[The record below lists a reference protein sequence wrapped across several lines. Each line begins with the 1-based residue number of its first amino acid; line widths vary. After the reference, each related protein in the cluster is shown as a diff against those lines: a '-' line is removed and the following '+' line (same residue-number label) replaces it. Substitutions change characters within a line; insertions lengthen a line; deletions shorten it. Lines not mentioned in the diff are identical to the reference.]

1 MSLTEQHC
9 PECNSTQFKRP
20 TSYTIQNGE
29 QRIIYRCQA
38 CGNYFSETKNTPLEG
53 LRTPLSRVAMI
64 LEAVNDGMGLNAAG
78 RTFQVSKNTIK
89 RWLARLGGL
98 KETLLLY
105 ALCHRFI
112 QQLVEGDELYTKVGE
127 NKPVATSEG
136 WTVVL
141 MDRASRFIWE
151 LRCGPRDA
159 DLFKQAMQTLS
170 QVIVQTDDLTLL
182 SDGERRYGNILFEM
196 CQEVIRTGQVGRP
209 KKH

>member
-1 MSLTEQHC
+1 MSLAERHC
-9 PECNSTQFKRP
+9 PECNSTQFKRH
-20 TSYTIQNGE
+20 TGYTVQNGE
-29 QRIIYRCQA
+29 QRAIYRCQE

-53 LRTPLSRVAMI
+53 LRTPLSRVALI
-64 LEAVNDGMGLNAAG
+64 LEAVNDGMGINAAG
-78 RTFQVSKNTIK
+78 RTFHVSKNTIK

-105 ALCHRFI
+105 ALCHQFI
-112 QQLVEGDELYTKVGE
+112 QQLIEGDELYTKVGE
-127 NKPVATSEG
+127 NKPVATSAG

-151 LRCGPRDA
+151 LHCGPRQA

-170 QVIVQTDDLTLL
+170 QVIAQTDDLTLL
-182 SDGERRYGNILFEM
+182 TDGERRYGNILFEM